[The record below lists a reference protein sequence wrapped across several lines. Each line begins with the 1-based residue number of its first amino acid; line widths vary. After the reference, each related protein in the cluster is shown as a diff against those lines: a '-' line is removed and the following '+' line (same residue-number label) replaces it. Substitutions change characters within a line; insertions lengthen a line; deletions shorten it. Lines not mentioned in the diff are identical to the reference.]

1 MKVSI
6 VALLQESNLTNFIDT
21 LNRLREQTIGFEN
34 IELIILDQA
43 VEKTS
48 QEVIE
53 LSKLSQEA
61 NIHVQKESEVNFASL
76 KGKYISFFDFN
87 YSISPHLYS
96 ELYNTAEKKG
106 LDFVSAN
113 ADSTVKTNM
122 DASADVIKKGF
133 NALTSLKLIKKD
145 TLLQHPQLVSKSVT
159 STAVEAFH
167 FLVYTK
173 KLSFNYI
180 GKLKCKNGF
189 TFDEDYISSS
199 IGQIGEVNRA
209 LQMQAPKELNEAIK
223 FQLLTHML
231 YLIDKN
237 TFTNN
242 LTEEKQTIAY
252 NELRSLL
259 ALFSSQ
265 EIKSCG
271 IDGYIPI
278 FKMLD
283 KNLDEEATEYIKL
296 LRSKRH
302 WYEQTNKYKQYFK
315 KNPYSL
321 EESLSWKV
329 TKPFRKASS
338 MLRSLKQS
346 LYKGFLVAAAS
357 LVKVS
362 LFNRKVWL
370 VGEREDQAEDNGY
383 FFFKYCREHYP
394 NQKVYYIINEDSPHL
409 DKVKKHGNVIHHSS
423 FKHQLYML
431 VASTYISAWTF
442 EECSYPRPKET
453 FKKLFKKQ
461 LATKYNICLQHGVII
476 HNISPYLHKERYN
489 QNLIISS
496 SEYEKKIIQ
505 NTLGYSE
512 NEVAVTGLA
521 RFDNLHE
528 LDVKKQILIMPTWRR
543 HLFKIN
549 KNSFLKSDYYKAY
562 KNLITNQE
570 FLEMIERHN
579 IPVKFYIH
587 SQMQKFMD
595 QFVIDHPNIEFL
607 VKSTATVSEL
617 LKESS
622 LLITD
627 YSSVSSDFLYMD
639 KPVIMY
645 QFDPHNNHHTQVKE
659 IQYNHLGM
667 IVSNENQL
675 MSAIGSVVNNDF
687 KANKQYLKN
696 SQRIFKYKDQN
707 NCQRIYN
714 VIKQK
719 TS

>member
-1 MKVSI
+1 M
-6 VALLQESNLTNFIDT
+6 
-21 LNRLREQTIGFEN
+21 
-34 IELIILDQA
+34 
-43 VEKTS
+43 
-48 QEVIE
+48 VI
-53 LSKLSQEA
+53 
-61 NIHVQKESEVNFASL
+61 
-76 KGKYISFFDFN
+76 
-87 YSISPHLYS
+87 
-96 ELYNTAEKKG
+96 
-106 LDFVSAN
+106 
-113 ADSTVKTNM
+113 
-122 DASADVIKKGF
+122 
-133 NALTSLKLIKKD
+133 
-145 TLLQHPQLVSKSVT
+145 
-159 STAVEAFH
+159 
-167 FLVYTK
+167 
-173 KLSFNYI
+173 
-180 GKLKCKNGF
+180 
-189 TFDEDYISSS
+189 
-199 IGQIGEVNRA
+199 
-209 LQMQAPKELNEAIK
+209 
-223 FQLLTHML
+223 
-231 YLIDKN
+231 
-237 TFTNN
+237 
-242 LTEEKQTIAY
+242 
-252 NELRSLL
+252 
-259 ALFSSQ
+259 
-265 EIKSCG
+265 
-271 IDGYIPI
+271 
-278 FKMLD
+278 
-283 KNLDEEATEYIKL
+283 
-296 LRSKRH
+296 
-302 WYEQTNKYKQYFK
+302 
-315 KNPYSL
+315 
-321 EESLSWKV
+321 
-329 TKPFRKASS
+329 
-338 MLRSLKQS
+338 
-346 LYKGFLVAAAS
+346 
-357 LVKVS
+357 
-362 LFNRKVWL
+362 
-370 VGEREDQAEDNGY
+370 